1 MPWVASRR
9 SMRNSSQRGFAL
21 IETLVALA
29 IIGIAMAAA
38 MRSTRFAVDTVF
50 DLKTRTAAAWVAQNV
65 SNQLLAARLFPDPG
79 ALSGKATQGR
89 QEFDW
94 RQEVSV
100 TPNYSFRRVEIKVFL
115 PDHPD
120 QVIFR
125 QVNYVAR
132 QQN

>member
-1 MPWVASRR
+1 MRR
-9 SMRNSSQRGFAL
+9 SARNAHRGFAL
-21 IETLVALA
+21 VETLVALA

-79 ALSGKATQGR
+79 ALGGKATQGL

-115 PDHPD
+115 PDRPD
-120 QVIFR
+120 QVISR

>member
-1 MPWVASRR
+1 MRR
-9 SMRNSSQRGFAL
+9 NGFTL
-21 IETLVALA
+21 LETLVALA

-38 MRSTRFAVDTVF
+38 MRSTHFAIDSVG

-65 SNQLLAARLFPDPG
+65 SNELLATRAFPESGASSGQAR
-79 ALSGKATQGR
+79 QGL
-89 QEFDW
+89 QDFLW

-115 PDHPD
+115 PERPDHA
-120 QVIFR
+120 IAK

>member
-1 MPWVASRR
+1 
-9 SMRNSSQRGFAL
+9 MRPNGFTL
-21 IETLVALA
+21 LETLVALA

-38 MRSTRFAVDTVF
+38 MRSTHFAIDTVG

-65 SNQLLAARLFPDPG
+65 SNELLATRVFPESGASSGQAR
-79 ALSGKATQGR
+79 QGL
-89 QEFDW
+89 QDFLW

-115 PDHPD
+115 PEHPD
-120 QVIFR
+120 HAIAK

>member
-1 MPWVASRR
+1 
-9 SMRNSSQRGFAL
+9 MRNKGFAL

-38 MRSTRFAVDTVF
+38 MRSTRFAIDTVF

-65 SNQLLAARLFPDPG
+65 SNQLLAARVFPEPG
-79 ALSGKATQGR
+79 ALSGKATQGM

-115 PDHPD
+115 PEDSEH
-120 QVIFR
+120 VIAH